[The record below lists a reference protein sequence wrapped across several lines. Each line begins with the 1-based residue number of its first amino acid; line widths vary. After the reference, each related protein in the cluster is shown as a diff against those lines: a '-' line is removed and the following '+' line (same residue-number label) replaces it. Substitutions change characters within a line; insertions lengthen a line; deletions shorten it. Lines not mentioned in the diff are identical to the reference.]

1 MDEIYIVE
9 AANEYTRQFESS
21 YENPNMIGYAVADF
35 IAGAKWMQERME
47 EIKLT
52 ENR

>member
-1 MDEIYIVE
+1 MDPAYIVE
-9 AANEYTRQFESS
+9 AAEA
-21 YENPNMIGYAVADF
+21 YAKGLNLEDEEFAFSLSDF